1 MVPQLLL
8 VFHIQVTLANLV
20 IAPVIPLLA
29 LVVPM
34 LTPVIVVLA
43 ASLLLLALTAGPME
57 PVPIPAPSVTPSFLV
72 IRAVLPSPTCKVV
85 ALATA
90 IGFQLDIL
98 GLL

>member
-8 VFHIQVTLANLV
+8 VCHIQVTLATLV
-20 IAPVIPLLA
+20 ITPVVPMLA

-34 LTPVIVVLA
+34 LAPDIVVLA
-43 ASLLLLALTAGPME
+43 ASLLLLALTAGHME
-57 PVPIPAPSVTPSFLV
+57 PVPIPAPSVIPSFLV

-85 ALATA
+85 VLATA

>member
-20 IAPVIPLLA
+20 IAPVVPLLA

-34 LTPVIVVLA
+34 LTPVIVVHA

-72 IRAVLPSPTCKVV
+72 IRAVLPSPTCKVE

-90 IGFQLDIL
+90 IGFQLDIP

>member
-8 VFHIQVTLANLV
+8 MFRIHATLANLV
-20 IAPVIPLLA
+20 VAP
-29 LVVPM
+29 VVPM
-34 LTPVIVVLA
+34 LAPVIVVLA
-43 ASLLLLALTAGPME
+43 APFLLLALTAGHME
-57 PVPIPAPSVTPSFLV
+57 PVPIPAPSVTPSSLV

-90 IGFQLDIL
+90 IGFQLDIP

>member
-8 VFHIQVTLANLV
+8 VFCIHATLANLV
-20 IAPVIPLLA
+20 VAPVVLMLA
-29 LVVPM
+29 
-34 LTPVIVVLA
+34 PVIVVLA
-43 ASLLLLALTAGPME
+43 TPLLLLALTAGHME
-57 PVPIPAPSVTPSFLV
+57 PVPIPAPSVTPNSLV

>member
-8 VFHIQVTLANLV
+8 VFCIHATLANLV
-20 IAPVIPLLA
+20 VSLVVLVLAPVI
-29 LVVPM
+29 VD
-34 LTPVIVVLA
+34 LA
-43 ASLLLLALTAGPME
+43 APLLLLALTAGHME
-57 PVPIPAPSVTPSFLV
+57 PVPIPAPSATPSSLV
-72 IRAVLPSPTCKVV
+72 IRAVLPSPTCKAV

>member
-1 MVPQLLL
+1 MVPQLIL
-8 VFHIQVTLANLV
+8 VFHIQVTLVNLV
-20 IAPVIPLLA
+20 TSLVIPMLA
-29 LVVPM
+29 L
-34 LTPVIVVLA
+34 VIVVLT
-43 ASLLLLALTAGPME
+43 ASLLLLALTAGHME

-72 IRAVLPSPTCKVV
+72 IRAVLPSPTCKVT

>member
-20 IAPVIPLLA
+20 VP

-34 LTPVIVVLA
+34 LAPVIMVLA
-43 ASLLLLALTAGPME
+43 ASLLLLAFTAGHME
-57 PVPIPAPSVTPSFLV
+57 LVPIPAPSVTPSSLV

>member
-1 MVPQLLL
+1 MVLQLLL
-8 VFHIQVTLANLV
+8 VFCIQATLANLV
-20 IAPVIPLLA
+20 VTPVVLMLA
-29 LVVPM
+29 LVI
-34 LTPVIVVLA
+34 VILA

-57 PVPIPAPSVTPSFLV
+57 PVPIPAPSVTPSSLV
-72 IRAVLPSPTCKVV
+72 IRAVLPSPACKVV